1 VRHHE
6 RNKTDMTPSPLPS
19 AGNAELAARE
29 DLFAA
34 ARVAPSL
41 AATHCRPQDD
51 GHSCAWYHGSW
62 PVLRALGAI
71 NSPGSDDDFLLRA
84 LADGFAR
91 GARRVLVSGAADAGM
106 LARVTSVLPC
116 GRDVRITVLDRCRTP
131 LELGRRHAEALGMSI
146 DTVCADI
153 LDHEADGEY
162 DLICTHSFLTFFP
175 PEARRRLLRRWWR
188 LLRTGGSVVTAQR
201 VRPGESAAITRF
213 LPEDIARLADAAERG
228 AQTFGDY
235 AGVDP
240 AQARALALGYGERH
254 HTYLIVSS
262 EELQSLFLAA
272 GFRLEEFAPPPEE
285 RQRLD
290 RSGAP
295 ANAHSGRWRILAAKP

>member
-1 VRHHE
+1 
-6 RNKTDMTPSPLPS
+6 MTPSPLPS
-19 AGNAELAARE
+19 AGNAELAVRE

-34 ARVAPSL
+34 ARLAPAL
-41 AATHCRPQDD
+41 AATHCRPRDD
-51 GHSCAWYHGSW
+51 GNSCDWYHGSW

-84 LADGFAR
+84 LAGRFAH

-106 LARVTSVLPC
+106 LARVTSALPC
-116 GRDVRITVLDRCRTP
+116 GQDVRITVLDRCRTP

-146 DTVCADI
+146 DTVCTDI
-153 LDHEADGEY
+153 LDYEADGEY

-175 PEARRRLLRRWWR
+175 PEARRRLLRRWWF
-188 LLRTGGSVVTAQR
+188 LLRPGGSLVTAQR

-213 LPEDIARLADAAERG
+213 PQEDIARLADAAERG
-228 AQTFGDY
+228 AQALGHRI
-235 AGVDP
+235 GVDP
-240 AQARALALGYGERH
+240 AQARALALAYAKNHRTH
-254 HTYLIVSS
+254 LIASPD
-262 EELQSLFLAA
+262 ELQSLFVAA
-272 GFRLEEFAPPPEE
+272 GFRLDEFAPPPEE

>member
-1 VRHHE
+1 
-6 RNKTDMTPSPLPS
+6 MTPSSLPS
-19 AGNAELAARE
+19 AGNAELAVRE

-34 ARVAPSL
+34 ARIAPAL

-84 LADGFAR
+84 LAEGFAR

-106 LARVTSVLPC
+106 LARVTSALPS
-116 GRDVRITVLDRCRTP
+116 GHDVRITVLDRCRTP
-131 LELGRRHAEALGMSI
+131 LEHGRRHAEALGIDI

-153 LDHEADGEY
+153 LDYEADGEF

-175 PEARRRLLRRWWR
+175 PIARQRLVRRWWR
-188 LLRTGGSVVTAQR
+188 SLRPGGYVITAQR

-213 LPEDIARLADAAERG
+213 PPEDIARLAEAAERG
-228 AQTFGDY
+228 AQALGDRI
-235 AGVDP
+235 GVGP
-240 AQARALALGYGERH
+240 AQARALALGYGEH
-254 HTYLIVSS
+254 HRTHLIASP
-262 EELQSLFLAA
+262 EELQSLFLDA
-272 GFRLEEFAPPPEE
+272 GFRLDEFAPPPQE

-295 ANAHSGRWRILAAKP
+295 TNAHSGRWRILARKPPP